1 MLYKVGQALLQ
12 TRTVFL
18 IYKVG
23 QVVLQSV
30 TAITKLGSYHEVGQY
45 NILDVR

>member
-23 QVVLQSV
+23 QVVLQSR
-30 TAITKLGSYHEVGQY
+30 ARITKCDSYYKVGQ
-45 NILDVR
+45 LS